1 MSSKSPSSGSSSSCE
16 MNRAS
21 RLRTSRYW
29 VESSSRPSDSN
40 KPCVKTGCFDGST
53 LGPHEAS
60 TSCDSESSQLST
72 FDSEGRNCENG
83 FPGSLST
90 FDLDRYKESGLATI
104 QSAKA
109 SASSREL
116 CEVHSV
122 ASNVDVRRQCCVDV
136 DTKSKSV
143 DNGYAVVQDLGKSEH
158 RIGKFSVY
166 EE

>member
-1 MSSKSPSSGSSSSCE
+1 M
-16 MNRAS
+16 
-21 RLRTSRYW
+21 RTSRYW

-53 LGPHEAS
+53 LGPHGVS
-60 TSCDSESSQLST
+60 SESSQLST
-72 FDSEGRNCENG
+72 FDSEGRTCENG

-122 ASNVDVRRQCCVDV
+122 ASNVDVHRQCCVDV

-143 DNGYAVVQDLGKSEH
+143 DGYAVVQDLGKSEH